1 MDLSP
6 GFIYF
11 ASQLE
16 KLLFSLGSHFSFTSL
31 GAALLLATFFMQASA
46 CAAAG
51 AFARKPCCASC
62 FPGASCSVRRIT
74 PISVSCSS
82 T

>member
-31 GAALLLATFFMQASA
+31 GAALLLATFFY
-46 CAAAG
+46 AG
-51 AFARKPCCASC
+51 KRLRRGRHILAKTLLRVL
-62 FPGASCSVRRIT
+62 FPSRIMLS
-74 PISVSCSS
+74 PSNHADIG
-82 T
+82 